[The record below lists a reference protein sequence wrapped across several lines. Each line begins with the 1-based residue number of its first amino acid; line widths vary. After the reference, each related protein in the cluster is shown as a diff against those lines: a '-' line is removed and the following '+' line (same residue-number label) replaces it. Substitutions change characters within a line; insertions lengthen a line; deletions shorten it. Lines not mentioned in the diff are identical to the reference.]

1 MRVEWA
7 YLNRPD
13 RLRAL
18 ADLNFEKL
26 RLIELNTKHFD
37 DLMKVG
43 VRRQNLSTK
52 GMDLLNQTN
61 FNSDVLEIKRR
72 KESH

>member
-37 DLMKVG
+37 DLMTVG
-43 VRRQNLSTK
+43 VKRQSLSTK

-61 FNSDVLEIKRR
+61 FNSNVLEIKR
-72 KESH
+72 

>member
-37 DLMKVG
+37 DLMTVG
-43 VRRQNLSTK
+43 VKRQNLSTK

-61 FNSDVLEIKRR
+61 FNSNVLEIKR
-72 KESH
+72 